1 MKLTVIRDGKTKDVS
16 VTLKNQKQYLRNH
29 IILKI
34 IIVNL
39 FDKIT
44 RLIQNN
50 GLTSFSI
57 YPSQIR
63 LFIIYHKVFFLPRRI
78 IVNSLSN
85 LSSSVK
91 FVTDCSLSPL
101 I

>member
-16 VTLKNQKQYLRNH
+16 VTLKIKNQYLRNH

-39 FDKIT
+39 FDIIT

-57 YPSQIR
+57 YSSQIR
-63 LFIIYHKVFFLPRRI
+63 LFIIYHEVFFLHGE
-78 IVNSLSN
+78 
-85 LSSSVK
+85 
-91 FVTDCSLSPL
+91 
-101 I
+101 